1 MPFAGILLINTATQV
16 TYVPNT
22 RNEYL
27 YMTTFL
33 TLQSACI
40 LKHGIKT
47 YWYLFSF
54 SIYVV
59 SKIHSSEPVPA
70 LTQTRLQCTFF
81 MLCKWFVN
89 FIAIISLTLA
99 CSSFLT
105 TTIVFFKWVEHIR
118 TLWNFCLTTRFV
130 PFRSYSEKSDLVGRW
145 YKALDK
151 ARCMSVSLT
160 SQIHTSDVTVQW
172 RAPLLCVRE
181 SQV

>member
-1 MPFAGILLINTATQV
+1 MPFADILLINTATQV

-22 RNEYL
+22 RNEYF
-27 YMTTFL
+27 YMTTFF

-105 TTIVFFKWVEHIR
+105 TTIVFSSEWNILGLCETSAWPLDLFHSEVILRKVIWLAGGTRPWIR
-118 TLWNFCLTTRFV
+118 LGACQFL
-130 PFRSYSEKSDLVGRW
+130 
-145 YKALDK
+145 
-151 ARCMSVSLT
+151 
-160 SQIHTSDVTVQW
+160 
-172 RAPLLCVRE
+172 
-181 SQV
+181 